1 MSSYRLSAT
10 GFIYDAS
17 DDHLKSQSRRLMPG
31 AAQALVAGQLEKLP
45 SALRAEVERYWNDF
59 APALPALLAGA
70 ADRGWLESLPRVWA
84 GSEFVARACLAR
96 PDMLHDLVVRGDL
109 GRAYR
114 AGELTARLAAELATV
129 PDEQELKR
137 TLRRLR
143 RRELVRLA
151 WRDLA
156 GWADLGEVMATLS
169 ELADGCVDRALH
181 HLYTWATARAGVP
194 RGANGAPAQLV
205 VLGLG
210 KLGGRELNFSSDI
223 DLIFAYTEDDPT
235 AGRRTPSNH
244 EFFTQLGRALIAAL
258 SDATEDG
265 LVFRVDMRLRPNG
278 ASGPL
283 ALSFEAT
290 EHYYQTHGRIWE
302 RYAFI
307 KARVIAGERAAGE
320 RLLAALKPFV
330 YRRYLDYGAV
340 EEIRGLKAGID
351 RELQRKGLAQNVK
364 LGPGG
369 IREIEFIGQSLQ
381 LIRGGR
387 ESRLQERAIQT
398 TLATLGAEDYL
409 TAQAVADLQAAY
421 VFLRNTEHRLQMAAD
436 RQTHVLPTEELE
448 QTRLAFSM
456 GFASWEAFHARLRRH
471 CAKVHGQFEQMFSAP
486 QRETGADAQG
496 LAGVWLD
503 SVDADTARAR
513 LAAAGYRDGDNVL
526 GMLNALRSGGA
537 YVALSSEGRERLDR
551 LMPLLLAAA
560 GMSHA
565 PDDTLTR
572 LIKLIE
578 AIGRRAAY
586 LALLVENSMV
596 LSQLVKL
603 CGASAWITDWLSQ
616 HPVLLDELI
625 DPVSLY
631 APLSKPALQEE
642 LQHRLAGLPPD
653 DLDAH
658 MELLR
663 EFRHGHLLRVAAADI
678 ARGTHF
684 PDDGVQVAQKTFPPV
699 GPAPL
704 SESAPPRERG
714 ATDVGPGLTPEQV
727 SGYLSDLAE
736 AVLESVLA
744 LAQRALIAKHG
755 APRASGFCIVA
766 YGRLG
771 SRELSYGSD
780 LDMIF
785 VHAADEGQ
793 TDGAQPI
800 PTELFFAR
808 LGQRIIHI
816 LTARTPSGILY
827 EVDMRLRPSGRS
839 GTLVT
844 GLAAFRDYQLQH
856 AWTWE
861 HQALVRARPV
871 AGSDALAEGFARV
884 RQEVLGLARDPEKLR
899 AEVAAMRARMAAA
912 QAPAEPGRFDLK
924 HGRGGMIDI
933 EFMVQ
938 YWVLCRAHTHPA
950 LASKTD
956 NISLLE
962 ALGRAG
968 LLEQGRM
975 RLLSDAYRRYLS
987 AEQRLKL
994 MERRALI
1001 PMAEAGGYPERV
1013 AAVWRELFDEEKT

>member
-1 MSSYRLSAT
+1 
-10 GFIYDAS
+10 
-17 DDHLKSQSRRLMPG
+17 MPG
-31 AAQALVAGQLEKLP
+31 AAQVLVAGQLEKLP
-45 SALRAEVERYWNDF
+45 PQLRAEVERYWSDF
-59 APALPALLAGA
+59 APALPALLACS
-70 ADRGWLESLPRVWA
+70 ADRQWLESLPRVWA
-84 GSEFVARACLAR
+84 GSEFVARTCLAQ
-96 PDMLHDLVVRGDL
+96 PDMLQGLIARGDL
-109 GRAYR
+109 GRAYG
-114 AGELTARLAAELATV
+114 AGELTVRLAAELAAV
-129 PDEQELKR
+129 RDEQQLKR

-143 RRELVRLA
+143 RRELARLA

-169 ELADGCVDRALH
+169 ELADGCVDRALY
-181 HLYTWATARAGVP
+181 HLYSWATARDGEP
-194 RGANGAPAQLV
+194 CGASGAPAQLV
-205 VLGLG
+205 VLALG

-223 DLIFAYTEDDPT
+223 DLIFAYTDEGQT
-235 AGRRTPSNH
+235 ESRRALSNH
-244 EFFTQLGRALIAAL
+244 EFFTRLGRALIGAL
-258 SDATEDG
+258 SDVTEDG
-265 LVFRVDMRLRPNG
+265 IVFRVDMRLRPNG

-283 ALSFEAT
+283 AQSFDAM
-290 EHYYQTHGRIWE
+290 EHYYQTHGRVWE

-320 RLLAALKPFV
+320 YLLAALKPFV

-351 RELQRKGLAQNVK
+351 RELQRKGLAQNIK

-369 IREIEFIGQSLQ
+369 IREIEFIGQALQ

-387 ESRLQERAIQT
+387 EPRLQERAIQA
-398 TLATLGAEDYL
+398 TLTALGAEGYL
-409 TAQAVADLQAAY
+409 TAQAVAELQAAY
-421 VFLRNTEHRLQMAAD
+421 VFLRNTEHRLQMVAD

-448 QTRLAFSM
+448 QTRLAFGM
-456 GFASWEAFHARLRRH
+456 GFASWQAFHAQLRRH

-486 QRETGADAQG
+486 QRETGGDDAQG

-513 LAAAGYRDGDNVL
+513 LAAAGYRDIDGVHGLL
-526 GMLNALRSGGA
+526 GALRAGGA
-537 YVALSSEGRERLDR
+537 YSALSSEGRERLDR

-560 GMSHA
+560 GLSNA
-565 PDDTLTR
+565 PDVTLTR

-586 LALLVENSMV
+586 LALLVENPMA

-642 LQHRLAGLPPD
+642 LQHRLTGLSPD
-653 DLDAH
+653 DLEAH

-663 EFRHGHLLRVAAADI
+663 EFRHGHLLRVAAA
-678 ARGTHF
+678 H
-684 PDDGVQVAQKTFPPV
+684 
-699 GPAPL
+699 
-704 SESAPPRERG
+704 
-714 ATDVGPGLTPEQV
+714 VGPGLTPEQV

-736 AVLESVLA
+736 AMLEAVLA
-744 LAQRALIAKHG
+744 LAQRSLIAKHG
-755 APRASGFCIVA
+755 VPRTPGFCVVA

-785 VHAADEGQ
+785 VHEASDGEEQ
-793 TDGAQPI
+793 TGGGQPI
-800 PTELFFAR
+800 PNELFFAR

-816 LTARTPSGILY
+816 LTARTPAGILY

-844 GLAAFRDYQLQH
+844 TLAAFRDYQLRH

-871 AGSDALAEGFARV
+871 AGSNAVAEAFAEV
-884 RQEVLGLARDPEKLR
+884 RREVLCLPRDPEKLR
-899 AEVAAMRARMAAA
+899 TEVAAMRARMVAA
-912 QAPAEPGRFDLK
+912 QAPATAGRFDLK

-933 EFMVQ
+933 EFMIQ
-938 YWVLCRAHTHPA
+938 YWVLCRAHAHPA
-950 LASKTD
+950 LAGKTD

-975 RLLSDAYRRYLS
+975 QLLTDAYRRYLS

-994 MERRALI
+994 MERRAII
-1001 PMAEAGGYPERV
+1001 PVAEAGGYPERV
-1013 AAVWRELFDEEKT
+1013 AAVWHELFDEEKT